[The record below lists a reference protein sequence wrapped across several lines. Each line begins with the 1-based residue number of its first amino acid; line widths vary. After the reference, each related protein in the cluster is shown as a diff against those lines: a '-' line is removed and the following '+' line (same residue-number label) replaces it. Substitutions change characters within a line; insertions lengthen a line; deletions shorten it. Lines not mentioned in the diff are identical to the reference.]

1 MKAIIIGAGEVGFHT
16 AAVLTAER
24 HDVVVIDQS
33 LQSLGRAEEHFDLM
47 TIQGSGASPR
57 ILARAGLDDTDLMIA
72 VTNSDE
78 VNMLSCSIG
87 SRLGIPS
94 TAARVRSQDYFYD
107 GSALTPKDVGIDLL
121 VNPDDLCAQEFF
133 RLLNTPEARETVDF
147 VQGQVQFIAFH
158 VKAGNPICGQELREL
173 RQQVFSHAMVIA
185 AIKRAD
191 GSTVIPTGH
200 DTIQNGDEIFV
211 FGSPDAV
218 HELLHVS
225 GVSDR
230 ALNRAVVAGCTGIGI
245 GLAQRLEEAGAHVT
259 IIEQDLAVA
268 EAASEKLRRAI
279 IIHGDPLHEDVLEEA
294 AVSEADGFVSVTGDD
309 EHDIMACVAAKQ
321 KGAGRVLPLIQKP
334 RYLPVLDAMPTLDG
348 AVSRHLTVV
357 GHILRLIRRGEV
369 ISVASFHEIDAEA
382 IELVAGERSRVVGHE
397 LGKAKFPK
405 DALVGAIVR
414 DGQVIMPSGH
424 DIIQAGDRVVVFC
437 LPQAV
442 PEIEKLF
449 AGR

>member
-1 MKAIIIGAGEVGFHT
+1 M
-16 AAVLTAER
+16 
-24 HDVVVIDQS
+24 
-33 LQSLGRAEEHFDLM
+33 
-47 TIQGSGASPR
+47 
-57 ILARAGLDDTDLMIA
+57 
-72 VTNSDE
+72 
-78 VNMLSCSIG
+78 
-87 SRLGIPS
+87 
-94 TAARVRSQDYFYD
+94 
-107 GSALTPKDVGIDLL
+107 
-121 VNPDDLCAQEFF
+121 
-133 RLLNTPEARETVDF
+133 
-147 VQGQVQFIAFH
+147 
-158 VKAGNPICGQELREL
+158 
-173 RQQVFSHAMVIA
+173 
-185 AIKRAD
+185 
-191 GSTVIPTGH
+191 
-200 DTIQNGDEIFV
+200 
-211 FGSPDAV
+211 
-218 HELLHVS
+218 
-225 GVSDR
+225 
-230 ALNRAVVAGCTGIGI
+230 AGCTGIGI